1 MHVYNIKMVSKLV
14 GIPTVT
20 IRAWE
25 KRYEVVTPQ
34 RTHSGHRLY
43 SDQDIEDLL
52 WLKKQID
59 ENGLTISQAIKRLR
73 QMRESLDKKV
83 SIAVEQSAYQGYA
96 EQIYQALVNFR
107 SDQANHLID
116 LVFSMFHYEE
126 VFHKILAPILQKVG
140 EDWERDEVNV
150 TQEHYITN
158 LLVNRFYQFFRIHP
172 TNPMLPKVLAFCPSG
187 EQHFVGLLL
196 FTLYLRKHGVDVIFL
211 GADTPVETLMPV
223 IIEKKINVI
232 AMSTSDA
239 ALLEPIYEWVRQHKY
254 QLYHISMVVGGSCH
268 LEVPEDV
275 PIHFL
280 GGDVERWKT
289 WFEDTIRPL

>member
-1 MHVYNIKMVSKLV
+1 MYVYNIKMVSKLV

-25 KRYEVVTPQ
+25 KRYEVVVPQ
-34 RTHSGHRLY
+34 RTQSGHRLY
-43 SDQDIEDLL
+43 SDQNIEDLL

-59 ENGLTISQAIKRLR
+59 ESGLTISQAIKRLH
-73 QMRESLDKKV
+73 QTRETLDKKV

-126 VFHKILAPILQKVG
+126 VFHKILTPILQKVG
-140 EDWERDEVNV
+140 EDWENDQVNV

-158 LLVNRFYQFFRIHP
+158 LIVNRFYQFFRIHP
-172 TNPMLPKVLAFCPSG
+172 TNPLLPRVLAFCPSG

-196 FTLYLRKHGVDVIFL
+196 FTLFLRKNGIDVIFL
-211 GADTPVETLMPV
+211 GADTPVDTLMPV
-223 IIEKKINVI
+223 ILDKKISIMIVSSSNPHH
-232 AMSTSDA
+232 M
-239 ALLEPIYEWVRQHKY
+239 EPVYKWVRDNKF
-254 QLYHISMVVGGSCH
+254 QLFHVSILAGGSCGI
-268 LEVPEDV
+268 EIPEDV
-275 PIHFL
+275 PIRL
-280 GGDVERWKT
+280 LSGNIDDWKT
-289 WFEDTIRPL
+289 WFEEAVRPL